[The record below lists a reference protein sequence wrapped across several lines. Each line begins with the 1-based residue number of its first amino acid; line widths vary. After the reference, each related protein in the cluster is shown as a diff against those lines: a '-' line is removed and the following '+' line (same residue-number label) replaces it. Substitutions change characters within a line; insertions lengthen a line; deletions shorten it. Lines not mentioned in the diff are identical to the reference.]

1 MLENEIIDHRVQ
13 HVEKRDLNEVAVS
26 FVHLPTF
33 GHIVDEANKRR
44 RSYVVQYG
52 VKWLDVF
59 GISYVAM
66 EVDTFCGVDKS
77 QCRVS
82 SDSKFLEF

>member
-1 MLENEIIDHRVQ
+1 MQ
-13 HVEKRDLNEVAVS
+13 HFEKRDLNEVGGPLSS

-33 GHIVDEANKRR
+33 GHIVDEVNKRR
-44 RSYVVQYG
+44 HSYVVQYG

-66 EVDTFCGVDKS
+66 EVDTFRGVDKS
-77 QCRVS
+77 QCRVWNFEL
-82 SDSKFLEF
+82 DGDTF